1 MSASVER
8 IGRYRLGAVIGTGAF
23 ATVYRAHDDRLDS
36 DVALKVLAENHAFD
50 ADLRERFVLEGQLLR
65 RMASPHILTVH
76 DIGENERAQPF
87 LVLEL
92 ADRGDLRSRVRAA
105 REAGRAPTPDEV
117 GRVCRAVASAMEV
130 LHDAEVVHR
139 DLAPGNLLLA
149 SPDAESPG
157 EVRGAGILADDERVV
172 VGDLGLSKDLA
183 RASGLTVGTGTAGFT
198 PPEQRTAGGWVDVR
212 ADIWSAS
219 ALLVWLVSGEG
230 PDDGDAWRSRVAE
243 GGWPAALVDAL
254 GHGLETDRA
263 RRPTGAVAWRDE
275 VTAALEP
282 PAPEPAPSSD
292 ADRSAGP
299 SSPVPERRVRPRS
312 LLMGVA
318 LALVLLA
325 AGIGAEWILR
335 GGDESKGSRTELA
348 GGRASVV
355 ESAHGIRFEITGPR
369 TTQVGAP
376 ARFAAKVEG
385 TRSAYWITG
394 DGRSY
399 PSTSQVE
406 ITPRS
411 TGRSAIVLVGRDQ
424 RGQVVDAR
432 FEFVVTK

>member
-1 MSASVER
+1 MSRPVER

-36 DVALKVLAENHAFD
+36 DVAIKVLAENHAFD
-50 ADLRERFVLEGQLLR
+50 ADLRERFVLEGHLLR
-65 RMASPHILTVH
+65 RMASPSILTVH

-105 REAGRAPTPDEV
+105 EEAGRAPTADEV
-117 GRVCRAVASAMEV
+117 VRVCTALASAMEV
-130 LHDAEVVHR
+130 LHAAEVVHR

-157 EVRGAGILADDERVV
+157 EVRGSGILADGERVV

-219 ALLVWLVSGEG
+219 ALLVWLVTGDA
-230 PDDGDAWRSRVAE
+230 PDDDRTWRARLTDRGWSSELAEALDHGLEPDPAGRPVDAAAWRTEVTTALVPPPAAPLAEVAEAPPRNVRRSRV
-243 GGWPAALVDAL
+243 VM
-254 GHGLETDRA
+254 
-263 RRPTGAVAWRDE
+263 V
-275 VTAALEP
+275 
-282 PAPEPAPSSD
+282 
-292 ADRSAGP
+292 
-299 SSPVPERRVRPRS
+299 
-312 LLMGVA
+312 
-318 LALVLLA
+318 VLLVVMA
-325 AGIGAEWILR
+325 LLVGLAVGRWVLAGSGA
-335 GGDESKGSRTELA
+335 SSGSRTSLS
-348 GGRASVV
+348 GGRVRVTRRA
-355 ESAHGIRFEITGPR
+355 EGIRLSITGPR
-369 TTQVGAP
+369 TGRIGRAV
-376 ARFAAKVEG
+376 RFAASVEG
-385 TRSAYWITG
+385 TDAAYWITG

-399 PSTSQVE
+399 PSTSGVE

-411 TGRSAIVLVGRDQ
+411 AGRATVVLVARDDQ
-424 RGQVVDAR
+424 GHVVDAR
-432 FEFVVTK
+432 FEFRVTT

>member
-1 MSASVER
+1 MSPAAER
-8 IGRYRLGAVIGTGAF
+8 LGRYRLGAVIGTGAF

-36 DVALKVLAENHAFD
+36 DVAIKVLAENHAFD

-76 DIGENERAQPF
+76 DIGENDRAQPF

-105 REAGRAPTPDEV
+105 RAAGRSATPDEV
-117 GRVCRAVASAMEV
+117 GRVCLALASAMEV
-130 LHDAEVVHR
+130 LHAAEVVHR

-149 SPDAESPG
+149 SPDAESAG

-219 ALLVWLVSGEG
+219 ALLVWLVTGDA
-230 PDDGDAWRSRVAE
+230 PDEDQAWRSHMVD
-243 GGWPAALVDAL
+243 GGWPSPLVDAL
-254 GHGLETDRA
+254 GHGLEPDPAGRPGGASAWRA
-263 RRPTGAVAWRDE
+263 EVEAALIPVPVPAAAASEPATNEPRRPTRRLRLLSG
-275 VTAALEP
+275 AAL
-282 PAPEPAPSSD
+282 A
-292 ADRSAGP
+292 
-299 SSPVPERRVRPRS
+299 
-312 LLMGVA
+312 
-318 LALVLLA
+318 VLLLVGA
-325 AGIGAEWILR
+325 AL
-335 GGDESKGSRTELA
+335 GGRVLGDGGGSQGSRTDLS
-348 GGRASVV
+348 GGRARVV
-355 ESAHGIRFEITGPR
+355 DSANGIRLAVTGPR
-369 TTQVGAP
+369 T
-376 ARFAAKVEG
+376 AKVGEALRFSAEVDG
-385 TRSAYWITG
+385 TGRAYWITA

-411 TGRSAIVLVGRDQ
+411 VGRSSIVLVARDDRGR
-424 RGQVVDAR
+424 VVNAR
-432 FEFVVTK
+432 FDFDVRR